1 MPLAEIADCRAGC
14 DPDADVTAKAPPPAR
29 KTYDKPWK
37 PWRPKLREHRGPP
50 ETTGD
55 LMGQVLARLGGQGRA
70 REFRVFDCYS
80 RAVGE
85 LLRAR
90 TAPERLA
97 GTTLFVRVATSAL
110 AHEVTLMRG
119 EIIARLTAE
128 LGPDMVT
135 ELRTRV
141 GKIPP
146 RDAGDH

>member
-1 MPLAEIADCRAGC
+1 MK
-14 DPDADVTAKAPPPAR
+14 AKPQPPER
-29 KTYDKPWK
+29 KYDKPWK
-37 PWRPKLREHRGPP
+37 PWRPKHREHLGPP

-70 REFRVFDCYS
+70 LEFRVFDCYV
-80 RAVGE
+80 RVVGE

-90 TAPERLA
+90 TAPERMT

-119 EIIARLTAE
+119 EIVAKLNAE
-128 LGPDMVT
+128 LGAGTVV

-141 GKIPP
+141 GHVEPK
-146 RDAGDH
+146 G